1 MIKIKK
7 TRKKNYKKK
16 NLKSKE
22 IKQINLNKRHNFF
35 LKKNHM
41 SGFGHRTRVL
51 ISEEKKSSM
60 RE

>member
-7 TRKKNYKKK
+7 TRKKTTRKKT
-16 NLKSKE
+16 LKSKE

-35 LKKNHM
+35 FFLNHM